1 MWLDE
6 YSKKINHCSCGFSFS
21 YDVTVYGITNGHQ
34 GASSELEGNMVD
46 IINPM
51 YEDLSSVVMV
61 PGSLE
66 LVNKQVISEIAE
78 AGDYTVLVELGS
90 EVEGTPLIQY
100 STVDIDYEI
109 QDIQL
114 QIDRSQ
120 AAISRLT
127 TSENEVSRRKSGPDV
142 RPTFITDELT
152 GEKIE
157 VEPLTTVKELDN
169 ELLELADSK
178 KEENYA
184 LSRLQNELEGAKEK
198 KEQLTIKSTIDG
210 KVLTL
215 SKQGEG
221 TDPYGNALP
230 LMEIADT
237 TQFTITGNISEK
249 QSLEVELGHPVTI
262 QSDTI
267 DDEYWVGEVIDVS
280 YFPSESDDWYGDSSG
295 SQYPVTIL
303 ITEGETERLRPG
315 YQVYAEIMTN
325 QQEGLAIAMEAIK
338 YDEMST
344 YVLVYEEGIAVRRDV
359 EFGFT
364 TEYSVEIV
372 SGLTEEDQVILD
384 YSDMIEEGMEVTPFD
399 YGGEFEEEYYEE
411 DYEEGFGEEFEGEFE
426 EDGYEDGFEDG
437 ELEDTDG
444 DEL

>member
-1 MWLDE
+1 M
-6 YSKKINHCSCGFSFS
+6 
-21 YDVTVYGITNGHQ
+21 
-34 GASSELEGNMVD
+34 
-46 IINPM
+46 
-51 YEDLSSVVMV
+51 
-61 PGSLE
+61 
-66 LVNKQVISEIAE
+66 
-78 AGDYTVLVELGS
+78 
-90 EVEGTPLIQY
+90 
-100 STVDIDYEI
+100 
-109 QDIQL
+109 
-114 QIDRSQ
+114 
-120 AAISRLT
+120 
-127 TSENEVSRRKSGPDV
+127 SRRKSGPDV

>member
-1 MWLDE
+1 M
-6 YSKKINHCSCGFSFS
+6 SIVKKSIIAAVVLASVTTF
-21 YDVTVYGITNGHQ
+21 TVYGITNGHQ
-34 GASSELEGNMVD
+34 GSSSELEGNMVD

-90 EVEGTPLIQY
+90 EVEVGTPLIQY

-426 EDGYEDGFEDG
+426 EDGYEDGVEDG

>member
-1 MWLDE
+1 M
-6 YSKKINHCSCGFSFS
+6 SIVKKSIIAAVVLASVTTF
-21 YDVTVYGITNGHQ
+21 TVYGITNGHQ

-90 EVEGTPLIQY
+90 EVEVGTPLIQY

-344 YVLVYEEGIAVRRDV
+344 YVLLYEEGIAVRRDV

>member
-1 MWLDE
+1 MVLA
-6 YSKKINHCSCGFSFS
+6 SVTTF
-21 YDVTVYGITNGHQ
+21 TVYGITNGHQ